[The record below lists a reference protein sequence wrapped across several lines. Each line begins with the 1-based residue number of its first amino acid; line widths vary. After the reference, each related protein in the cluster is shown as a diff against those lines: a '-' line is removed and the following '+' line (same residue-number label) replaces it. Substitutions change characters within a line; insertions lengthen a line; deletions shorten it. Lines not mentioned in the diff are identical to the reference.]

1 MHTANVIHR
10 DIKPSNLLLVKVWLC
25 RINHVIYKSV
35 IWGWPEVM
43 SKKRKKKLSMLLQ
56 GGIGRL
62 KLYLM
67 PVNTAR
73 PSIFGLLAA
82 SWLNF

>member
-10 DIKPSNLLLVKVWLC
+10 DIKPSNLLLVRFWLC
-25 RINHVIYKSV
+25 RINLVICKSV
-35 IWGWPEVM
+35 IWGWPGVM
-43 SKKRKKKLSMLLQ
+43 SKKRRKKLNMLLP

-73 PSIFGLLAA
+73 P
-82 SWLNF
+82 